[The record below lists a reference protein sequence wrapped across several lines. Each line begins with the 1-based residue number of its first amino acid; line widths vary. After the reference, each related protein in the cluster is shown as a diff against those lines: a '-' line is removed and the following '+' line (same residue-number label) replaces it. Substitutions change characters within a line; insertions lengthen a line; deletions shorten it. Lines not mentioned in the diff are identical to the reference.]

1 MTEVQEREGPG
12 NAVDLSGRVAL
23 VTGGAGGIGAAVCR
37 RFAALGATVAVCD
50 LNGAGAQALAAE
62 LGGET
67 KARGCALDV
76 ASPESCAEA
85 VEATVADFGRLDILI
100 NCAGIAEP
108 IRGTLRQELSD
119 WRHVMD
125 VNLQGVYEMSRL
137 SARRMAEGGRGGAI
151 VNLSSVTGL
160 VGHRASNAYGV
171 SKAGVA
177 MMTRTMASDLAS
189 RGIRVNA
196 IAPGVIVTNLSA
208 ALIEDGRAAAD
219 AFLARTPMGRFGQP
233 DEIARAA
240 AFLVSDWASYVT
252 GVVLPVDGGWT
263 GFGGPSAPS

>member
-1 MTEVQEREGPG
+1 MTEAPG
-12 NAVDLSGRVAL
+12 TEVDLSGLAAL
-23 VTGGAGGIGAAVCR
+23 VTGGAGGIGAAICR
-37 RFAALGATVAVCD
+37 RFAALGAQVAVCD
-50 LNGAGAQALAAE
+50 LDGAAATTLAEAIGEGATGLP
-62 LGGET
+62 
-67 KARGCALDV
+67 LDV
-76 ASPESCAEA
+76 ASPESCAAAGEGA
-85 VEATVADFGRLDILI
+85 AAAFGRLDILV

-108 IRGTLRQELSD
+108 IRGTLRQELAD
-119 WRHVMD
+119 WRQVID

-137 SARRMAEGGRGGAI
+137 AARRMVEGGRGGAI

-177 MMTRTMASDLAS
+177 MMTMTMASDLAP

-196 IAPGVIVTNLSA
+196 IAPGVIATNLSA
-208 ALIEDGRAAAD
+208 ALIEDGRAAAE

-252 GVVLPVDGGWT
+252 GAVLPVDGGWT
-263 GFGGPSAPS
+263 GFGGPAA